1 MVNRGR
7 VSGLML
13 NFHGVQ
19 VSHTA
24 GSRWALFERTIVM
37 GKKKNETNKP
47 VDKHADFLRV
57 QTPRVNK
64 ALNAIELLAN
74 CAGAAY
80 APTKS
85 EVADMFA
92 TVRNKV
98 DSVEKCYTEG
108 TSLESGFAFGA

>member
-1 MVNRGR
+1 
-7 VSGLML
+7 
-13 NFHGVQ
+13 
-19 VSHTA
+19 
-24 GSRWALFERTIVM
+24 M
-37 GKKKNETNKP
+37 GKKKNDTNKP

-85 EVADMFA
+85 EVADMF
-92 TVRNKV
+92 TTIRSKLDKV
-98 DSVEKCYTEG
+98 EECYTEG
-108 TSLESGFAFGA
+108 STLDTGFKFGG